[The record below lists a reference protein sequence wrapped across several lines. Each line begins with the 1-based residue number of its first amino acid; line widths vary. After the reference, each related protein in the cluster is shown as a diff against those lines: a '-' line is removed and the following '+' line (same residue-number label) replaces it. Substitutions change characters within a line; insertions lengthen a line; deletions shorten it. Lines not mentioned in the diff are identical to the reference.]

1 MGFFSKLFKRNEE
14 PKEEVKGSVEEFVS
28 LIRVYYQAA
37 IAMQLGVTNMSIL
50 PDMALFKRMLKIP
63 TQNNKLGIAERA
75 RVRKV
80 LTQDYGLGESFFK
93 EMDGSVKRVCKNQND
108 IKTYYI
114 LFQGFTSDLF
124 SLMGNLMQWKFRFSM
139 LVKKLLYN
147 MTSKTVHEILTK
159 SEWNDVSV
167 QKAAW
172 SVRKYA
178 GTLGFSEQWITDF
191 VYNVVLLAKE
201 DQKRELKKNKDKKEW
216 WRVMGLL
223 FYADND
229 HFLAT
234 PKAFDRDKAIRF
246 CRERGIALGDTARE
260 VIRQKA
266 NASDK
271 FLEVIVPI
279 DLEAVLSELPACE
292 AIVVTGQKALDTL
305 LGVLASAE
313 DPVVV
318 EAPKVG
324 SSVTFVFAG
333 RRLRLYRM
341 PSTSRAYPKPLAEKA
356 AAYGAMLREVGIL

>member
-1 MGFFSKLFKRNEE
+1 MTTERHPLGFFLPEGARLLMLGSFPP
-14 PKEEVKGSVEEFVS
+14 PK
-28 LIRVYYQAA
+28 
-37 IAMQLGVTNMSIL
+37 
-50 PDMALFKRMLKIP
+50 
-63 TQNNKLGIAERA
+63 A
-75 RVRKV
+75 RWSM
-80 LTQDYGLGESFFK
+80 DFFYP
-93 EMDGSVKRVCKNQND
+93 NIQND
-108 IKTYYI
+108 
-114 LFQGFTSDLF
+114 
-124 SLMGNLMQWKFRFSM
+124 M
-139 LVKKLLYN
+139 
-147 MTSKTVHEILTK
+147 
-159 SEWNDVSV
+159 
-167 QKAAW
+167 
-172 SVRKYA
+172 
-178 GTLGFSEQWITDF
+178 
-191 VYNVVLLAKE
+191 
-201 DQKRELKKNKDKKEW
+201 
-216 WRVMGLL
+216 WRIMGLL
-223 FYADND
+223 FYADKD

-292 AIVVTGQKALDTL
+292 AIVVTGQKALETLLGVLASAEDPVVVEAPKAFDRDKAIRFCRERGIALGDTAREVIRQKANASDKFLEVIVPIDLEAVLSELPACEAIVVTGQKALETL